1 MLDVRRMRVLREV
14 AQRGSFSAAAEAL
27 AYTQSAVSQQIAALE
42 REAGTK
48 LVERS
53 ARGVRLTDA
62 GAVVVRHADAILARL
77 ADAEAELEAIAGLRG
92 GRLRLAA
99 FPSAGASVMPR
110 AIAEFRDRHPAVE
123 LSLLPAEPEDG
134 IALLRSGEIDIAMT
148 ITTLADEGTCIYGPG
163 IEELHLLDDPMYVI
177 LPETHQLA
185 HRRSLRLADL
195 ADEQWM
201 LGSTGTCPDASI
213 FLRAC
218 QTAGFEPRIAFA
230 SNDYPSIQ
238 GFVAAGMGLA
248 FVPDLALINLRD
260 DVVVRSLGAR
270 PPIRRIMAAT
280 LTGSYCSPAREA
292 MLEVLVEISAD
303 FGAARRELSL
313 AS

>member
-14 AQRGSFSAAAEAL
+14 AQRGSFSAAADAL

-42 REAGTK
+42 REAGVK

-77 ADAEAELEAIAGLRG
+77 ADAEAELEAMAGLRG

-99 FPSAGASVMPR
+99 FPSAGATVMPR
-110 AIAEFRDRHPAVE
+110 AIACFRERHPAVE
-123 LSLLPAEPEDG
+123 LSLQPAEPEDG
-134 IALLRSGEIDIAMT
+134 IALLRAGEVDIALT
-148 ITTLADEGTCIYGPG
+148 ILSPDGPAAVSEPG
-163 IEELHLLDDPMYVI
+163 IDEIHLLDDPMYVI
-177 LPETHQLA
+177 LPETHELA

-195 ADEQWM
+195 AEEQWM

-213 FLRAC
+213 FLRSC
-218 QTAGFEPRIAFA
+218 QAAGFEARIAFE

-238 GFVAAGMGLA
+238 GFVAAGMGLS

-260 DVVVRSLGAR
+260 DIVVRSLGTR
-270 PPIRRIMAAT
+270 PPVRRIMAAT
-280 LTGSYCSPAREA
+280 LQGSYCSPAREA
-292 MLEVLVEISAD
+292 MLEILVEVSAE